1 MAYDELRARH
11 APSVASK
18 QYLRILHLAARE
30 NEAAVEEALRALFDR
45 EEAISA
51 QAVEQIVRSGLEVK
65 PATEVVVP
73 DVELAQYDGL
83 LEREE
88 VS

>member
-1 MAYDELRARH
+1 MGDFSCQTDFAAQESSFVRKA
-11 APSVASK
+11 
-18 QYLRILHLAARE
+18 HLAARDSE
-30 NEAAVEEALRALFDR
+30 TAVEEALRSLFDR

-51 QAVEQIVRSGLEVK
+51 QAVERIVRSGLEVK